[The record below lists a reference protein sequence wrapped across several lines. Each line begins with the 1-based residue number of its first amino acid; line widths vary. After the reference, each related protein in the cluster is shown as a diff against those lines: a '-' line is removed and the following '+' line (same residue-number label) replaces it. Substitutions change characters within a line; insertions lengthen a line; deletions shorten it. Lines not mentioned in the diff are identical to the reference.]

1 MLKWQ
6 ASGASAP
13 LLRNLSMD
21 SSAAFSN
28 STKLRADLL
37 RGRLDV
43 SVDSSTIAPDSLFGF
58 AERRNPKRAFL
69 FVSRVLGRHI
79 PARPGVMLKSFQD
92 LAHKIPADLP
102 GPVLVI

>member
-1 MLKWQ
+1 
-6 ASGASAP
+6 
-13 LLRNLSMD
+13 MD

-28 STKLRADLL
+28 PTKLRADLL

-79 PARPGVMLKSFQD
+79 PARPSVMLK
-92 LAHKIPADLP
+92 
-102 GPVLVI
+102 